1 MKAKTVAVIGMMVWC
16 VLTAVGLNMFS
27 AGRAEAQ
34 GVDWTVT
41 VRNPTPWQARI
52 TVWYPLLLT
61 TWQTIEPGQSAV
73 FHLGANCPTALEGF
87 FATSGP
93 FPHLQSTDMYG
104 TWYSVASLGAVSCAH
119 HKFKICSKPGKEGKL
134 EDLAYSF
141 CKE

>member
-16 VLTAVGLNMFS
+16 VLMAVALNMFS

-41 VRNPTPWQARI
+41 VRNPTAWPARI
-52 TVWYPLLLT
+52 SVWYPFTLPSG
-61 TWQTIEPGQSAV
+61 QAIEPGQSAV
-73 FHLGANCPTALEGF
+73 FHLGANCPTGLMGY
-87 FATSGP
+87 FATTVP
-93 FPHLQSTDMYG
+93 VPNLQSTDMYG